1 MPLHHASMRTFI
13 IHYAIY
19 SFSIV
24 LILTSLFT
32 LYDHPLIQGFII
44 GILCLMVCRCNYTGL
59 VCRMFDEDDPMMN
72 PPDAPLT
79 VIELTDVDHVDEVIQ
94 NRV

>member
-1 MPLHHASMRTFI
+1 MLLHASMRTFI

-19 SFSIV
+19 SFTII
-24 LILTSLFT
+24 LILASLFT
-32 LYDHPLIQGFII
+32 LYDHPIIQGFIL
-44 GILCLMVCRCNYTGL
+44 GISCLLVCRCNYTGL
-59 VCRMFDEDDPMMN
+59 VCRMINEDELMMY

-79 VIELTDVDHVDEVIQ
+79 VMELTDVEVEDEVIQ